1 MLERLQKILS
11 ARGIASRRKA
21 EEYILAGLVKVNG
34 KIATLG
40 QKADPKEDRIEV
52 DGKVLQ
58 DRIEM
63 LYYVMNK
70 PVGVETTNVEKDPSQ
85 GDFVETR
92 GARVSTP
99 PSRLSAP
106 LLRVSPPTKAASVIT
121 YVPSVR
127 DVLPKNLQGKIF
139 PVGRLDKD
147 SSGLLLFTND
157 GVLAYRLTH
166 PSFQHEKEYE
176 VILDRPIESS
186 ACKKIEVGFEMD
198 GHMTKPLQ
206 CMKIKPNVIRIILT
220 EGKNR
225 QIRRMCQHV
234 GYTVKDLKRVRIMT
248 LLDEKLPVGTV
259 RVLKAGEKKDL
270 LRSVGL

>member
-1 MLERLQKILS
+1 MQERLQKILS

-34 KIATLG
+34 EVATLG
-40 QKADPKEDRIEV
+40 QKADPFEDQIEV
-52 DGKVLQ
+52 DGRVLQ

-70 PVGVETTNVEKDPSQ
+70 PVGVETTNVDKDVPASEKIPKKAGTAKS
-85 GDFVETR
+85 
-92 GARVSTP
+92 
-99 PSRLSAP
+99 SAA
-106 LLRVSPPTKAASVIT
+106 VT

-127 DVLPKNLQGKIF
+127 DVLPKELQGKIF

-176 VILDRPIESS
+176 VLLDRPIEPI
-186 ACKKIEVGFEMD
+186 ACRKIEEGFEMD
-198 GHMTKPLQ
+198 GHKTKPLK
-206 CMKIKPNVIRIILT
+206 CSKVAPSLIHIVLT

-234 GYTVKDLKRVRIMT
+234 GYTVRSLKRIRIMT
-248 LLDEKLPVGTV
+248 LMDSMLPAGQVRMLTKDEK
-259 RVLKAGEKKDL
+259 KAL